1 MARPASISRRLTLL
15 LTGGIVLLWLL
26 GAAFSVLVLRE
37 EIDEVFD
44 SALEETAQWLLP
56 LATDALEGKPA
67 SPRLLGEVDDD
78 DEYLT
83 FQLRGRDGTVLLR
96 SHDAPEVPYTVA
108 LDLGFSET
116 DHHRVYTIASG
127 SYFLQVAEPRGH
139 RQEALMES
147 AGALLLPLAGLVPV
161 SILVILWSVR
171 RGLAPMRR
179 LQGDIGA
186 RDGGNLHP
194 IEDTGWPEEIGGMV
208 QAVNRLLRRLRAAL
222 EAERVFAATSA
233 HELRTPVATALAQ
246 TQRLLAELESGLP
259 PEEAQARGRRIEATL
274 HRLGALVEKLLHLS
288 RAEAGIGLSETEN
301 DLLPVLRLVIEE
313 LAAQPGAARRL
324 SLAIAEGASL
334 RARMDIDAF
343 GIVVRNLIENAL
355 AYGDPDTPVEI
366 AVEDDRTVSVRNDCA
381 LIPPETLAR
390 LTQRFVRGRP
400 AGEGA
405 DGSGLGLAIADTIL
419 RQTGGRLELLSPA
432 PGQKG
437 GFEARITLPA
447 EISDEVQPDQRRGNS

>member
-1 MARPASISRRLTLL
+1 MTARTARISRRLTLL

-26 GAAFSVLVLRE
+26 GAAFSVLVMQE

-56 LATDALEGKPA
+56 LATDAVEGRPA
-67 SPRLLGEVDDD
+67 SSPGLLGEPDND

-83 FQLRGRDGTVLLR
+83 FQLRSRDGTVLLR
-96 SHDAPEVPYTVA
+96 SHDAPGAPYTGT
-108 LDLGFSET
+108 LDLGYSESQ
-116 DHHRVYTIASG
+116 HHHVYTIASG
-127 SYFLQVAEPRGH
+127 NYFLQVAEPLWH

-171 RGLAPMRR
+171 QGLTPMRL
-179 LQGDIGA
+179 LQGAIGA
-186 RDGGNLHP
+186 RDGGNLNP
-194 IEDTGWPEEIGGMV
+194 IEDTGWPEEIGGTV
-208 QAVNRLLRRLRAAL
+208 QAVNRLLLRLRAAL

-246 TQRLLAELESGLP
+246 TQRLLAELESGLTQ
-259 PEEAQARGRRIEATL
+259 EEAQARGRRIEATL

-301 DLLPVLRLVIEE
+301 NLLPVLRLVIEE
-313 LAAQPGAARRL
+313 LAMQPEAARQL

-343 GIVVRNLIENAL
+343 SIVVRNLVENAL

-366 AVEDDRTVSVRNDCA
+366 AVPDDRTISVRNDCA
-381 LIPPETLAR
+381 AIPPEILSQ
-390 LTQRFVRGRP
+390 LTQRFVRGNR
-400 AGEGA
+400 AGEGP
-405 DGSGLGLAIADTIL
+405 DGSGLGLAIAETIL
-419 RQTGGRLELLSPA
+419 RQTGGRLELLSPVL
-432 PGQKG
+432 GQDG
-437 GFEARITLPA
+437 GFEARIRLSA
-447 EISDEVQPDQRRGNS
+447 

>member
-1 MARPASISRRLTLL
+1 MARPGSISRRLTLL

-26 GAAFSVLVLRE
+26 GAAFSVPVMHE

-56 LATDALEGKPA
+56 LATGALEGKATP
-67 SPRLLGEVDDD
+67 PGLLGEQDDD

-83 FQLRGRDGTVLLR
+83 FQLRGRDGAVLLR
-96 SHDAPEVPYTVA
+96 SHDAPAEPYTQA

-116 DHHRVYTIASG
+116 NHHRVYTIASG
-127 SYFLQVAEPRGH
+127 GYFLQVAEPLGH

-161 SILVILWSVR
+161 SILIILWSVR
-171 RGLAPMRR
+171 QGLAPMRR
-179 LQGDIGA
+179 LQGAIGA
-186 RDGGNLHP
+186 RDGGNLNP
-194 IEDTGWPEEIGGMV
+194 IGDTGWPEEIGGTV
-208 QAVNRLLRRLRAAL
+208 QAVNRLLHRLRAAL

-246 TQRLLAELESGLP
+246 TQRLLAELESGLNQ
-259 PEEAQARGRRIEATL
+259 EEAQVRGRRIEATL

-324 SLAIAEGASL
+324 TLAIAEGASL
-334 RARMDIDAF
+334 RTRMDIDAF
-343 GIVVRNLIENAL
+343 SIVVRNLIENAL
-355 AYGDPDTPVEI
+355 AYGDPGKPVEI
-366 AVEDDRTVSVRNDCA
+366 SVQDDPSVIVRNDCA
-381 LIPPETLAR
+381 AIPPETLAR
-390 LTQRFVRGRP
+390 LTQRFVRGSRT
-400 AGEGA
+400 GEGP

-419 RQTGGRLELLSPA
+419 RQTGGRLELRSPV
-432 PGQKG
+432 PGQDG
-437 GFEARITLPA
+437 GFEARIRL
-447 EISDEVQPDQRRGNS
+447 SV

>member
-1 MARPASISRRLTLL
+1 MMARPGSISRRLTLL

-26 GAAFSVLVLRE
+26 GAAFSVLVMHE

-56 LATDALEGKPA
+56 LATGALEGKATP
-67 SPRLLGEVDDD
+67 PGLLGEQDDD

-83 FQLRGRDGTVLLR
+83 FQLRGRDGAVLLR
-96 SHDAPEVPYTVA
+96 SHDAPAEPYTQA

-116 DHHRVYTIASG
+116 NYHRVYTIASG
-127 SYFLQVAEPRGH
+127 GYFLQVAEPLGH

-161 SILVILWSVR
+161 SILIILWSVR
-171 RGLAPMRR
+171 QGLAPMRR
-179 LQGDIGA
+179 LQGAIGA
-186 RDGGNLHP
+186 RDGGNLNP
-194 IEDTGWPEEIGGMV
+194 IEDTGWPEEIGGTV
-208 QAVNRLLRRLRAAL
+208 QAVNRLLLRLRAAL

-246 TQRLLAELESGLP
+246 TQRLLAELESGLTL
-259 PEEAQARGRRIEATL
+259 EEAQARGRRIEATL

-324 SLAIAEGASL
+324 TLAIAEGASL

-343 GIVVRNLIENAL
+343 SIVVRNLIENAL
-355 AYGDPDTPVEI
+355 AYGDPGKPVEI
-366 AVEDDRTVSVRNDCA
+366 TVQDDRSVIVRNDCA
-381 LIPPETLAR
+381 AIPPETLAR
-390 LTQRFVRGRP
+390 LTQRFVRGSRS
-400 AGEGA
+400 GEGA

-419 RQTGGRLELLSPA
+419 RQTGGRLELLSPV
-432 PGQKG
+432 PGHDG
-437 GFEARITLPA
+437 GFEARIGLSA
-447 EISDEVQPDQRRGNS
+447 